1 MHIDNDRLKEF
12 NPCWKEQRE
21 FDEAIEE
28 FTLASDKIHEEYLKI
43 YQSLSP
49 AKQEKMMRDPNG
61 DSKDL
66 KNQLRGAYQRVWKAQ
81 VALAG
86 CKFTNP
92 SIYSKPKS
100 ISSQALD

>member
-1 MHIDNDRLKEF
+1 MHITKDTPREF

-28 FTLASDKIHEEYLKI
+28 FTLASDKIHEEFLKT
-43 YQSLSP
+43 YHGLPPEEQG
-49 AKQEKMMRDPNG
+49 KMMNNSNS
-61 DSKDL
+61 DSKGL
-66 KNQLRGAYQRVWKAQ
+66 KNQLRIAYKRVWKAQ

-92 SIYSKPKS
+92 NLYS
-100 ISSQALD
+100 